1 MRTRES
7 HACLD
12 GKHRGRL
19 FVSLSLS
26 LFLTTVRPPPRA
38 TRAARRAASS
48 SSSEDIAE
56 RARESG
62 ERSG

>member
-26 LFLTTVRPPPRA
+26 LSLSLPYHRQAPAAGDAGRA
-38 TRAARRAASS
+38 
-48 SSSEDIAE
+48 EGCE
-56 RARESG
+56 LLVVG
-62 ERSG
+62 

>member
-19 FVSLSLS
+19 FVSLSLPLS
-26 LFLTTVRPPPRA
+26 LSLSLPYHRQAPAAGDAGRA
-38 TRAARRAASS
+38 EGCELLVVGGHR
-48 SSSEDIAE
+48 
-56 RARESG
+56 G
-62 ERSG
+62 EGS

>member
-19 FVSLSLS
+19 FVSLSLPYH
-26 LFLTTVRPPPRA
+26 RQAPAAGDAGRA
-38 TRAARRAASS
+38 EGCELLVVGGHR
-48 SSSEDIAE
+48 
-56 RARESG
+56 G
-62 ERSG
+62 EGS